1 MANDHWFGIEL
12 RHLAALDAVAREG
25 SFRRAATSLGYVQ
38 SAISQQIA
46 ALEKSVGQ
54 RLVERSRG
62 GGRLRLTEAGELV
75 LQHAEAI
82 LARLKAAQADVAA
95 LAEGQGQLRVGI
107 TQSVGVRILPELMR
121 RFARDWPDVRLRP
134 TEAPADLELY
144 DAVERGDVDL
154 AFVELPVPPGPFE
167 ATELM
172 PDPYVLV
179 VPAGSPLAT
188 RPVTLKDL
196 AGVALV
202 GHTECRGLARV
213 EAQLRSRGLEPEFA
227 FRSDVNATIQ
237 ALVGAGVGA
246 AVLPALAVDPS
257 DELTAMRELPGIP
270 PRVLAVARHRDRY
283 QSQAAR
289 AFIEHA
295 QAVCAGLTSETRK
308 LAAVD

>member
-1 MANDHWFGIEL
+1 
-12 RHLAALDAVAREG
+12 
-25 SFRRAATSLGYVQ
+25 
-38 SAISQQIA
+38 
-46 ALEKSVGQ
+46 
-54 RLVERSRG
+54 
-62 GGRLRLTEAGELV
+62 
-75 LQHAEAI
+75 
-82 LARLKAAQADVAA
+82 
-95 LAEGQGQLRVGI
+95 
-107 TQSVGVRILPELMR
+107 
-121 RFARDWPDVRLRP
+121 
-134 TEAPADLELY
+134 
-144 DAVERGDVDL
+144 
-154 AFVELPVPPGPFE
+154 VPPGPFE

-179 VPAGSPLAT
+179 VSAGSPLAT

-196 AGVALV
+196 AGVPLV

-257 DELTAMRELPGIP
+257 DELTRMRELPGVP

-289 AFIEHA
+289 AFVEQA
-295 QAVCAGLTSETRK
+295 QAVCAALTRETRK